1 METGVSQVQTGETP
15 RPSTPT
21 AGALSAPQSS
31 RYEVRHC
38 WKAFTP
44 MLVEEGDLAV
54 NPSVL
59 ISSRVVQLPF
69 SPDRPSP
76 VKAEQN

>member
-31 RYEVRHC
+31 RCTAGKRLRRC
-38 WKAFTP
+38 S
-44 MLVEEGDLAV
+44 L
-54 NPSVL
+54 
-59 ISSRVVQLPF
+59 
-69 SPDRPSP
+69 
-76 VKAEQN
+76 